1 MRGAISSTQPATMYS
16 GGSGNGS
23 SIQSVMQTA
32 CTPLAVESIFYGGAG
47 SGSSIQSVTQTTC
60 TPLAVESIF
69 YGGAGSGSS
78 IQSVEQ
84 TTCTPLAVESI
95 FYGGSGNGSSIQS
108 VAQTSCPPLNLIRYY
123 DPGNSSSY
131 DGTGTA
137 LYDLSGFSVNGTLVN
152 GVSYNSSNGGA
163 LVFDGT
169 NDYLSFSSGLPSTDN
184 LTYEAWVN
192 PSSFSGFNVLLNHDN
207 WATGYVHFQFDQGAL
222 HFDLYCCQNG
232 GQNISSTYTFTTN
245 TWYQVVAVYSKS
257 LGQVSLYVNGS
268 LTNTVNL
275 TGSIPTITNTSFKM
289 GSWNGNDRFFNGKI
303 GLIKIYSKTLSS
315 AEILSNYNDSRVR
328 FGL

>member
-1 MRGAISSTQPATMYS
+1 MRGAISSTQPATMFS
-16 GGSGNGS
+16 GGPGNGS
-23 SIQSVMQTA
+23 SIQS
-32 CTPLAVESIFYGGAG
+32 LA
-47 SGSSIQSVTQTTC
+47 
-60 TPLAVESIF
+60 
-69 YGGAGSGSS
+69 
-78 IQSVEQ
+78 Q

-108 VAQTSCPPLNLIRYY
+108 LAQTTCTPLAVESIFYGGSGNGSSIQSLAQTSCPPLNLIRYY

-131 DGTGTA
+131 AGTGTT
-137 LYDLSGFSVNGTLVN
+137 LYDLSGFNVNGTLVN

>member
-1 MRGAISSTQPATMYS
+1 MSLKSAISQIALTPMRGAISSTQPVTMFS

-23 SIQSVMQTA
+23 SIQSIA
-32 CTPLAVESIFYGGAG
+32 
-47 SGSSIQSVTQTTC
+47 QTTC

-69 YGGAGSGSS
+69 YGGSGSGSS

-192 PSSFSGFNVLLNHDN
+192 PSSLSDFRVLLNHDN
-207 WATGYVHFQFDQGAL
+207 WASGDVHFQFNSNL
-222 HFDLYCCQNG
+222 LEFDLNG
-232 GQNISSTYTFTTN
+232 HPNKYSTYTFSTN
-245 TWYQVVAVYSKS
+245 TWYQVVIVYSKS
-257 LGQVSLYVNGS
+257 LGQVSFYVNGN
-268 LTNTVNL
+268 LTNTETYSSPPTVS
-275 TGSIPTITNTSFKM
+275 TTSIKL
-289 GSWNGNDRFFNGKI
+289 GSWNGTSRFFDGKI
-303 GLIKIYSKTLSS
+303 GLIKVYTKTLSG
-315 AEILSNYNDSRVR
+315 AEVLSNYNDSRVR

>member
-1 MRGAISSTQPATMYS
+1 M
-16 GGSGNGS
+16 
-23 SIQSVMQTA
+23 
-32 CTPLAVESIFYGGAG
+32 
-47 SGSSIQSVTQTTC
+47 
-60 TPLAVESIF
+60 
-69 YGGAGSGSS
+69 
-78 IQSVEQ
+78 
-84 TTCTPLAVESI
+84 
-95 FYGGSGNGSSIQS
+95 
-108 VAQTSCPPLNLIRYY
+108 
-123 DPGNSSSY
+123 
-131 DGTGTA
+131 
-137 LYDLSGFSVNGTLVN
+137 
-152 GVSYNSSNGGA
+152 
-163 LVFDGT
+163 
-169 NDYLSFSSGLPSTDN
+169 
-184 LTYEAWVN
+184 
-192 PSSFSGFNVLLNHDN
+192 LNHDN

>member
-1 MRGAISSTQPATMYS
+1 MKLALRFLFISVFFATGAVSNAQIALTPMRGAIISSKVTTMYS
-16 GGSGNGS
+16 GGTGYGS
-23 SIQSVMQTA
+23 SQQSIVQA
-32 CTPLAVESIFYGGAG
+32 SCPPLAVESIYYGG
-47 SGSSIQSVTQTTC
+47 T
-60 TPLAVESIF
+60 
-69 YGGAGSGSS
+69 GAGGQQQV
-78 IQSVEQ
+78 INQYN
-84 TTCTPLAVESI
+84 CWPNR
-95 FYGGSGNGSSIQS
+95 FYD
-108 VAQTSCPPLNLIRYY
+108 V
-123 DPGNSSSY
+123 GNSSSY
-131 DGTGTA
+131 AGSGTA
-137 LYDLSGFSVNGTLVN
+137 LYDLSGNNGTGTLVN
-152 GVSYNSSNGGA
+152 GVSYTSSNGGA
-163 LVFDGT
+163 LVFDGSD
-169 NDYLSFSSGLPSTDN
+169 DYVSFSSGLPSTDN

-257 LGQVSLYVNGS
+257 LGQVSFYVNGS

-303 GLIKIYSKTLSS
+303 GLIRIYSKTLNST
-315 AEILSNYNDSRVR
+315 EVLSNYNESRAR